1 MGPASHVFAGY
12 ADGTLKKWEIQSG
25 NSVLHIEKHIKKQ
38 LGTQK
43 CLIWKLRIFQN
54 FLISGDSQGEVC
66 IWDSKFGTLVKS
78 FNHLKADIL
87 ALEVNHKLQTIYATG
102 VDSRVVSISLLEDIE
117 TSNKDWVLSSI
128 YRGQSHDIKSLIMLD
143 NDTLL
148 SGGVTTDICI
158 YKLQEGRFKDQF
170 GKNSLQQNL
179 QEKVRHVPPFPFQS
193 VAALDSSIVVLQS
206 GNGHSLE
213 IYSTNSHK

>member
-1 MGPASHVFAGY
+1 M
-12 ADGTLKKWEIQSG
+12 
-25 NSVLHIEKHIKKQ
+25 
-38 LGTQK
+38 
-43 CLIWKLRIFQN
+43 
-54 FLISGDSQGEVC
+54 
-66 IWDSKFGTLVKS
+66 KS

-102 VDSRVVSISLLEDIE
+102 VDSRVVSISLLEDVE

-170 GKNSLQQNL
+170 GKNSLQ
-179 QEKVRHVPPFPFQS
+179 
-193 VAALDSSIVVLQS
+193 
-206 GNGHSLE
+206 
-213 IYSTNSHK
+213 